1 MKFEIAKLE
10 EGLKNLKGIDYEAA
24 EKAERSAGNI
34 MPLINFSTGFQI
46 RLAAKALKTNPH
58 EIKNLPINEYTLIAN
73 ATSNF
78 LFSGSESET
87 ETETEEETPS
97 EK

>member
-1 MKFEIAKLE
+1 MKFEITKIE

-24 EKAERSAGNI
+24 EKAERNSGNM

-46 RLAAKALKTNPH
+46 RLAAKALGTNPH
-58 EIKNLPINEYTLIAN
+58 EIKSLPINEYNLIAN
-73 ATSNF
+73 TTSNF
-78 LFSGSESET
+78 LFSSSESET
-87 ETETEEETPS
+87 EEETQS